1 MEFARLHGLD
11 SFQDDYGN
19 VMLFKKGTPGYEN
32 SSPVILQG
40 HLDMVCE
47 KEPDCPLDMEK
58 DGLQLMTDGECIWAE
73 GTTLGGDD
81 GIAIAYI
88 LALLAS
94 EDIPHPPIEALFT
107 CDEEIG
113 LLGARMLDTS
123 RLQGRR
129 LINIDS
135 EEEGILTVS
144 CAGAVRIFCQIPFAP
159 CKAQGCAKVVKV
171 AGLLGGHS
179 GTDINKN
186 RQNAVKILG
195 QLLDFLNESEGIRI
209 ASLHTGGR
217 PNVIPSAA
225 EAVICFDPEKSDGI
239 SRALE
244 SFSIQLKQEYA
255 ETEPNISALLGEA
268 PLPASCLDPSGTQD
282 LIFTLIQ
289 APTGVYSMN
298 PHIPDLVQTSLNF
311 SSADMEENLLELSFM
326 VRSNTD
332 FGKQV
337 LVRQLT
343 LLIGHLGGNIRL
355 EGDYSAWEYARN
367 SALRDQMVQAYQDI
381 YGTLPKVQAIHAG
394 LECGILSDRLP
405 GTDMVSFG
413 PDMENVH
420 TSAERMDVESV
431 KRCWHYLLHVLELL
445 K

>member
-1 MEFARLHGLD
+1 
-11 SFQDDYGN
+11 
-19 VMLFKKGTPGYEN
+19 MLFKGGTPGYEN

-47 KEPDCPLDMEK
+47 KESDCPLDMEK
-58 DGLQLMTDGECIWAE
+58 DGLRLMTDGEYIWAD

-94 EDIPHPPIEALFT
+94 EDIQHPPIEALFT

-144 CAGAVRIFCQIPFAP
+144 CAGAVRIFCEIPFTS
-159 CKAQGCAKVVKV
+159 CKARGCAKIVKIT
-171 AGLLGGHS
+171 GLLGGHS

-186 RQNAVKILG
+186 RQNAIKVLG
-195 QLLDFLNESEGIRI
+195 QLLDFLNDEEGIRI
-209 ASLHTGGR
+209 AALRTGGR
-217 PNVIPSAA
+217 PNVIPNAA
-225 EAVICFDPEKSDGI
+225 EAVICCDPEKSQGI

-244 SFSIQLKQEYA
+244 TFSGKLKQEYA
-255 ETEPNISALLGEA
+255 ETEPNISVLISET
-268 PLPASCLDPSGTQD
+268 PLPASCLDPSGTKD
-282 LIFTLIQ
+282 LIFALMQ
-289 APTGVYSMN
+289 APTGVHSMN
-298 PHIPDLVQTSLNF
+298 PNIPGLVQTSLNF

-332 FGKQV
+332 FGKQI

-343 LLIGHLGGNIRL
+343 LLIEHLGGNIRL
-355 EGDYSAWEYARN
+355 EGDYSAWEYSRD
-367 SALRDQMVQAYQDI
+367 SALRDRMVQAYQDI
-381 YGTLPKVQAIHAG
+381 YGISPKVQAIHAG
-394 LECGILSDRLP
+394 LECGILSDKLP
-405 GTDMVSFG
+405 GADMVSFG

-420 TSAERMDVESV
+420 TPAERMNVESV
-431 KRCWHYLLHVLELL
+431 KRCWHYLLHVLKLL

>member
-1 MEFARLHGLD
+1 
-11 SFQDDYGN
+11 
-19 VMLFKKGTPGYEN
+19 
-32 SSPVILQG
+32 
-40 HLDMVCE
+40 
-47 KEPDCPLDMEK
+47 
-58 DGLQLMTDGECIWAE
+58 
-73 GTTLGGDD
+73 
-81 GIAIAYI
+81 
-88 LALLAS
+88 
-94 EDIPHPPIEALFT
+94 
-107 CDEEIG
+107 
-113 LLGARMLDTS
+113 
-123 RLQGRR
+123 
-129 LINIDS
+129 
-135 EEEGILTVS
+135 
-144 CAGAVRIFCQIPFAP
+144 
-159 CKAQGCAKVVKV
+159 
-171 AGLLGGHS
+171 
-179 GTDINKN
+179 
-186 RQNAVKILG
+186 
-195 QLLDFLNESEGIRI
+195 
-209 ASLHTGGR
+209 
-217 PNVIPSAA
+217 
-225 EAVICFDPEKSDGI
+225 
-239 SRALE
+239 
-244 SFSIQLKQEYA
+244 
-255 ETEPNISALLGEA
+255 
-268 PLPASCLDPSGTQD
+268 
-282 LIFTLIQ
+282 
-289 APTGVYSMN
+289 MN